1 MSNEERRR
9 AAYHEAGHV
18 VLALSQDE
26 SQSVQRV
33 SILTRGKVI
42 ATTELR
48 AEEEELLLTESQ
60 LRMRLAIKMAGAAS
74 ERLVMGEIST
84 GVENDLE
91 EATALARDM
100 VARFGMT
107 DEIGMARL
115 YGPDSSAFLG
125 DDTPLADIS
134 SETKA
139 AMDAAI
145 RRLIAEAE
153 STATVLLEHHR
164 NVLDSFA
171 ATLAEA
177 ETLEGVAL
185 QKHLDDLR
193 GQMKPVGKA
202 RVRAQG
208 VRTQSVNGARPRRTT
223 TTAAR

>member
-1 MSNEERRR
+1 
-9 AAYHEAGHV
+9 
-18 VLALSQDE
+18 
-26 SQSVQRV
+26 VQRV

-60 LRMRLAIKMAGAAS
+60 LRSRLATKMAGAAA

-100 VARFGMT
+100 VARFGMS

-115 YGPDSSAFLG
+115 FGPDSSAFLG
-125 DDTPLADIS
+125 DETPLADIS

-139 AMDAAI
+139 TMEAAV
-145 RRLIAEAE
+145 RRLIVEAQTE
-153 STATVLLEHHR
+153 ATVLLEHHR
-164 NVLDSFA
+164 PVLDAFA

-185 QKHLDDLR
+185 QKELDALR
-193 GQMKPVGKA
+193 GMMQPVGKA
-202 RVRAQG
+202 RVRAKG
-208 VRTQSVNGARPRRTT
+208 VNGTSRPRRTAT
-223 TTAAR
+223 GAR